1 VWAAQSTPSR
11 RGELGVDVAFPL
23 LPRGAP
29 LSHGGPTC
37 AAGWWQVASQQHE
50 HQHHLAAR
58 VRGTDL
64 AHDACEGGGG
74 VLFRTTW

>member
-1 VWAAQSTPSR
+1 MNTST
-11 RGELGVDVAFPL
+11 
-23 LPRGAP
+23 
-29 LSHGGPTC
+29 T
-37 AAGWWQVASQQHE
+37 SQQHE

-64 AHDACEGGGG
+64 AHDACEGGE